1 MLHTFKCCVE
11 KQNLYVDIKNS
22 RRFLPL
28 SAHSLA
34 CTAFSSA
41 DAHMPSLSLP
51 MLCSDVGFR
60 SILLSGRGWE
70 DMGMPYRKLESI
82 ELLADAS

>member
-1 MLHTFKCCVE
+1 MNMNVPLFIHKV
-11 KQNLYVDIKNS
+11 KQKNANS
-22 RRFLPL
+22 RFLPL
-28 SAHSLA
+28 SAHSLV

-60 SILLSGRGWE
+60 SILLSGWGWE